1 MRIVHVITCLLN
13 GGSEENT
20 IATCNGQANRG
31 HEVWLLYGREFDQD
45 KKATVSDKVR
55 MRQVPELVRH
65 LDPYRDLKALFDIG
79 KTLREIKPTVLHTH
93 ASKAGFLGRLA
104 ACHSGIPIV
113 LHGVHILPFLNVS
126 PTRRVLYLAMERLVA
141 PRTDAFVAVSQ
152 GMKDANVSAGLGSV
166 ENNFVVYSGM
176 DVERFKHAVPIE
188 TRPEGRM
195 LTMVASLEARKRHLD
210 FIDVF
215 ARLTQHHP
223 DLNLCLVG
231 EGEFEAEIIAKIE
244 KYGIGTKV
252 RLEGFR
258 PNVEQ
263 YIAAADICVLASKR
277 EGLPRVVVQYV
288 AAGKPVVLTWLPGVE
303 EILKHGVNGL
313 IIDSEEVA
321 DMEGDLNQLLSDE
334 DMMKDM
340 AENSLQFDVSKWSL
354 GAMEPKIEAII
365 RNLVQK
371 KGVSIDGH
379 SGSETA
385 QLEVKASQ

>member
-1 MRIVHVITCLLN
+1 
-13 GGSEENT
+13 
-20 IATCNGQANRG
+20 
-31 HEVWLLYGREFDQD
+31 
-45 KKATVSDKVR
+45 
-55 MRQVPELVRH
+55 
-65 LDPYRDLKALFDIG
+65 
-79 KTLREIKPTVLHTH
+79 
-93 ASKAGFLGRLA
+93 
-104 ACHSGIPIV
+104 
-113 LHGVHILPFLNVS
+113 
-126 PTRRVLYLAMERLVA
+126 
-141 PRTDAFVAVSQ
+141 
-152 GMKDANVSAGLGSV
+152 
-166 ENNFVVYSGM
+166 M